1 MAGQVIGYKR
11 VSSGTQ
17 NTERQELLG
26 CDEVFEEFVSGKD
39 RQRPQLEAMMK
50 HARKGDTVVVHS
62 IDRLARSLQDLQEIV
77 DQLVAKGV
85 TVKFL
90 KENLTFSEG
99 EDNATGRLM
108 LQVLGSIAEFERT
121 LIRNRQREGIE
132 RAKHQGKYEGR
143 KRSVDYNRII
153 GSWEADPTKSLKMIA
168 KHFDC
173 SVATVHR
180 ALSTYEPYR
189 AREDATRN
197 LTPLERARLSVGS
210 TKQPTI
216 KLSDLL
222 KPEQMKAMT
231 IEQLDVAIQKAEERA
246 QNTWNEEDQMLWEGE
261 ASSLRLLR
269 QDRAAGF

>member
-39 RQRPQLEAMMK
+39 RQRPQLEAIMK

-90 KENLTFSEG
+90 KEGLTFSEV

-121 LIRNRQREGIE
+121 LIRNRQKEGIE
-132 RAKHQGKYEGR
+132 RAKRQGKYEGR

-153 GSWEADPTKSLKMIA
+153 GAWEDDPTRSLKMIA
-168 KHFDC
+168 KKIGC

-180 ALSTYEPYR
+180 ALSAHEPYVT
-189 AREDATRN
+189 RENEARN
-197 LTPLERARLSVGS
+197 LTPLQRAQLSVGS
-210 TKQPTI
+210 AKRPDFEPH
-216 KLSDLL
+216 SR
-222 KPEQMKAMT
+222 P
-231 IEQLDVAIQKAEERA
+231 
-246 QNTWNEEDQMLWEGE
+246 
-261 ASSLRLLR
+261 
-269 QDRAAGF
+269 